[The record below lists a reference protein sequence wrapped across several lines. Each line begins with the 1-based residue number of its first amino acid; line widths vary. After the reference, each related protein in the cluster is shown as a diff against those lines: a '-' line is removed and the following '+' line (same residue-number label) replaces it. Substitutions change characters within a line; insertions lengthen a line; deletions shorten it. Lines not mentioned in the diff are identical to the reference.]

1 MHFTEIEKQII
12 SDTEFLKTKFL
23 IINKIENFFED
34 LREMLSARID
44 ESTFI
49 FPPDIDTR
57 YGKIF
62 RGENYRLLPLVVL
75 DYPKLFSKDDT
86 FTFRTMFWWGNFFSS
101 TLHLEGKSLTHYRD
115 KIIANLPKYLDE
127 QFYVCV
133 NDTPWEYH
141 YESSNY
147 VLLNLENLHLLH
159 DSKFIKLSKKFKL
172 EHYNDLPNLSSDFLN
187 TILNILSH

>member
-1 MHFTEIEKQII
+1 MQLTKIEQHII
-12 SDTEFLKTKFL
+12 SDTEFLKAKLL

-34 LREMLSARID
+34 VREMLSRKID

-49 FPPDIDTR
+49 FPSDIEIKF
-57 YGKIF
+57 GKIF
-62 RGENYRLLPLVVL
+62 RGENYRSLPLVVL
-75 DYPKLFSKDDT
+75 DYPKLFSKVDT

-115 KIIANLPKYLDE
+115 KIIANLPKNLDE
-127 QFYVCV
+127 QIYVCV

-159 DSKFIKLSKKFKL
+159 DSNFIKLSKKFSL
-172 EHYNDLPNLSSDFLN
+172 EQYNDLPNLSSDFLN